1 MPAIVG
7 VIERLHQP
15 LYDTL
20 CRGVATATTSI
31 GPNGQAVTAQS
42 RLFSGTNLGNRAW
55 TNMKIAGQL
64 VADRTFKIK
73 ALRCLTHFR
82 AGELTAGL
90 VGSPA
95 YYVHRLYL
103 QCQSQLFWTVSI
115 GDKPQFISGTHYVPM
130 AAGIYGDIGGDTT
143 LVLINNGEPGHD
155 HLLRLGRP
163 IAVPPRQGI
172 EVLAEIFPMV
182 AGNADHDFSQSL
194 NLNDDIAKD
203 VKYFLDG
210 LGTRE
215 VQ

>member
-20 CRGVATATTSI
+20 CRGVATATVNI
-31 GPNGQAVTAQS
+31 GANSTAITNQT
-42 RLFSGTNLGNRAW
+42 RLFSGANLGTRSW

-73 ALRCLTHFR
+73 ALRVLTHFR
-82 AGELTAGL
+82 AGLDTPTLAGP
-90 VGSPA
+90 PA
-95 YYVHRLYL
+95 YFVHRLYL
-103 QCQSQLFWTVSI
+103 QCQSQLYWTLSV
-115 GDKPQFISGTHYVPM
+115 GDKPQFIAGTHYIPLG
-130 AAGIYGDIGGDTT
+130 AGIYGDVGGDTG
-143 LVLINNGEPGHD
+143 LVLINNGHPSNAA
-155 HLLRLGRP
+155 LLRLGRP
-163 IAVPPRQGI
+163 ISVPPRQGI
-172 EVLAEIFPMV
+172 EVLAEIFAM
-182 AGNADHDFSQSL
+182 GTGDHDLVATL
-194 NLNDDIAKD
+194 NANDDIAKD

>member
-20 CRGVATATTSI
+20 CRGVVTATASV
-31 GPNGQAVTAQS
+31 GPNGAAITNQS
-42 RLFSGTNLGNRAW
+42 RLFSGAVLGQKSW

-73 ALRCLTHFR
+73 ALRVFTHFR
-82 AGELTAGL
+82 AGLDTPSL
-90 VGSPA
+90 VGTPA
-95 YYVHRLYL
+95 YFVHRLYL
-103 QCQSQLFWTVSI
+103 QCQSQLFWTLHV
-115 GDKPQFISGTHYVPM
+115 GDKPQFVAGTHYIPLG
-130 AAGIYGDIGGDTT
+130 AGIYGDIGGDTS
-143 LVLINNGEPGHD
+143 LVLINNGDPSNAA
-155 HLLRLGRP
+155 LLRLGRP
-163 IAVPPRQGI
+163 ISVPPRQGI
-172 EVLAEIFPMV
+172 EVTAEIFAMAA
-182 AGNADHDFSQSL
+182 AGDHDLVQTLNAD
-194 NLNDDIAKD
+194 DDIAKD

>member
-20 CRGVATATTSI
+20 CRGVVTFAVNI
-31 GPNGQAVTAQS
+31 GPGGQAVTGQT
-42 RLFSGTNLGNRAW
+42 RLFSGQNLGNRAW

-73 ALRCLTHFR
+73 ALRVLTEFR
-82 AGELTAGL
+82 AGLGTQAAI
-90 VGSPA
+90 GSPS
-95 YYVHRLYL
+95 YYVHRLYMM
-103 QCQSQLFWTVSI
+103 CQMQLFWTVSI
-115 GDKPQFISGTHYVPM
+115 GDKPQFVCGTHYLPM
-130 AAGIYGDIGGDTT
+130 AAGIWGDIGGDTT
-143 LVLINNGEPGHD
+143 LVVMNNGNPGHES
-155 HLLRLGRP
+155 LLRLGRP

-172 EVLAEIFPMV
+172 EVLAEIFQMNAV
-182 AGNADHDFSQSL
+182 ADHDLVQSL
-194 NLNDDIAKD
+194 NTADDISKD
-203 VKYFLDG
+203 VKFFLDG

>member
-20 CRGVATATTSI
+20 ARGVVTATNNI
-31 GPNGQAVTAQS
+31 GQNGQPVQQQT
-42 RLFSGTNLGNRAW
+42 RLFSGTNLGQRAF

-73 ALRCLTHFR
+73 ALRVLTHFR
-82 AGELTAGL
+82 AGQETPVL
-90 VGSPA
+90 VGDPA
-95 YYVHRLYL
+95 YFTHRLYL
-103 QCQSQLFWTVSI
+103 QCQSQLYFTVNI
-115 GDKPQFISGTHYVPM
+115 GDKPQFVSGTHYVPM
-130 AAGIYGDIGGDTT
+130 AAGIYGDVGGSTG
-143 LVLINNGEPGHD
+143 LVLINNGHPSHAA
-155 HLLRLGRP
+155 LLRLGRP

-182 AGNADHDFSQSL
+182 AGGDHDLQTSL
-194 NLNDDIAKD
+194 NTEDDIAKD
-203 VKYFLDG
+203 IKYFLDG
-210 LGTRE
+210 LATRE